1 MSDFAFDTHA
11 EIRKLEQSGIPV
23 PHAEAVVDMVTRAPI
38 NTQVAEGLGRLK
50 GLERHLETNMAT
62 RADLAAVAAN
72 LERLE
77 RHVETNMATKADLAT
92 LRTETKAGLTALRA
106 DLYRAL
112 WLQGGALAGLILVLA
127 GYALTS

>member
-1 MSDFAFDTHA
+1 MEGRVEFDPAAERELGKVDPQIARRILAFLQDRLVHIDNPRSVGKA
-11 EIRKLEQSGIPV
+11 
-23 PHAEAVVDMVTRAPI
+23 
-38 NTQVAEGLGRLK
+38 LK
-50 GLERHLETNMAT
+50 GST
-62 RADLAAVAAN
+62 RADIAAVAAN

-77 RHVETNMATKADLAT
+77 RHVEANMATKADLAT
-92 LRTETKAGLTALRA
+92 LRTATKAGLTALRA